1 MIVSDSVVPE
11 LSDIDSINVC
21 SWPLELLEDLWLEYD
36 PERPENYEGGR
47 EVDMRVWALLRDMKM
62 LVESDGVWFFEGY

>member
-47 EVDMRVWALLRDMKM
+47 EVDIRVWSLLREMKM
-62 LVESDGVWFFEGY
+62 LIESDGVWFVEGY